1 MKVLVFKTAAL
12 CRGVKRIRQT
22 KLHYAVQNSQSQY
35 CAGQHRMM
43 SKGKHHNDGQRKLP
57 DHSCQHSHNQ
67 DENSLALAL
76 SCSVPERVGI
86 ICTPQEGSGS
96 AHHVGSQHSS
106 CQHPP
111 PTCSDKLRHGAAKE

>member
-86 ICTPQEGSGS
+86 ISHPSGRKWLSPSCRITAFFMPASASNMFRQVKARGS
-96 AHHVGSQHSS
+96 
-106 CQHPP
+106 
-111 PTCSDKLRHGAAKE
+111 